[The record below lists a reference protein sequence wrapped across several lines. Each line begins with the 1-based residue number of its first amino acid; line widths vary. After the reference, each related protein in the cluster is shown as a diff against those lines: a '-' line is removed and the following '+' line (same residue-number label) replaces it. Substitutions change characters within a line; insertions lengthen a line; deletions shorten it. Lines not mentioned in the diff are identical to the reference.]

1 MEMTVKTQRL
11 GSEDN
16 SETKVENVLLGSKHD
31 NGDLAQRIGN
41 DSGEER
47 RQHWYW
53 GLETKLKT

>member
-11 GSEDN
+11 GSGDN

-31 NGDLAQRIGN
+31 NGDLALRIGN

-53 GLETKLKT
+53 SLETKLKT